1 MLRRLYKCGVTK
13 EGMQGKERKTKM
25 KKKLVVLLLAT
36 TMSLSVVACGGE
48 KKSDTNAENISK
60 NESISNAS
68 KKEVAEKKEPIP
80 IVLTESGYTVRDD
93 GFGNVYVNYAAT
105 INNPNKDLAG
115 TFPKIIATAKGAD
128 GTIVGTQ
135 EQTLFNIAPEDT
147 LSFGN
152 LIDCNG
158 VKPESVE
165 ISVECHDFIP
175 GDSDGVVNSSAFS
188 VSNTSEL
195 PGQYGDVSYTGEVEN
210 TGQEDATSVALT
222 LILKNNGNIVYGA
235 TTFTDNVPAGS
246 KKAFEFSEYNIPE
259 HTEFIISAQAW

>member
-1 MLRRLYKCGVTK
+1 
-13 EGMQGKERKTKM
+13 M
-25 KKKLVVLLLAT
+25 KKKLVVVLLAT
-36 TMSLSVVACGGE
+36 VMSLSVAACGGE
-48 KKSDTNAENISK
+48 KGIDAKTEDVSK
-60 NESISNAS
+60 NGSSSNSAKENTAKKNEPES
-68 KKEVAEKKEPIP
+68 
-80 IVLTESGYTVRDD
+80 IVLTESGYSIQDVGTGD
-93 GFGNVYVNYAAT
+93 VYVNYAAT

-115 TFPKIIATAKGAD
+115 TFPKIVATAKGAD

-165 ISVECHDFIP
+165 ISVECQDFIP
-175 GDSDGVVNSSAFS
+175 GDSDGIVNSSVFS
-188 VSNTSEL
+188 ISNVSEL
-195 PGQYGDVSYTGEVEN
+195 PGQYGDISYTGEVEN
-210 TGQEDATSVALT
+210 TSQEDVTSVALT

-235 TTFTDNVPAGS
+235 TTFTDNLPAGS
-246 KKAFEFSEYNIPE
+246 KKAFEFSEYNVPE